1 MSAIDRVTALR
12 AAMRA
17 AGVDI
22 YIVPSSDAHQSE
34 YVPGVWQRRP
44 WISGFTGSMGDCVVG
59 LEGAWQWADSRYWL
73 QAEAELD
80 PGVWTLMKQ
89 GYAGVL
95 DLVPWLGK
103 RPAGTV
109 VGYDP
114 RLVGLDQATAI
125 VAAVE
130 GAGGRVVAIEEN
142 LVDQVW
148 TDQPEL
154 PLGPIAPWPL
164 EHAGRSVA
172 DKLAD
177 IRAALAEAGA
187 GALVMTNLDAIGW
200 AFNVRGA
207 DVDYNPVVIAYAV
220 VGADDATL
228 FVDPRRAD
236 AALTAHLAAAGA
248 RVAPY
253 ESFGAALEGLGE
265 TARRVWVDPEVASRW
280 VVDRLEAGG
289 AEIHARMSPI
299 MLLRAVKNAVERDG
313 MRACHVRDAV
323 AMVRFFH
330 WIEGAWQDGLD
341 EISASDRLE
350 AFRAEGERFVGLS
363 FGTISGFGSN
373 GAIVHYSATPATA
386 KVIDDSTLYLLDSG
400 AQYLDGT
407 TDITRTMHLGT
418 PTAEQREHY
427 TRVLRGHL
435 QLGRARFP
443 RGTTGT
449 HLDALARTP
458 LWEVGLNY
466 GHGTGHGVGCYLGV
480 HQGPH
485 RISPRPNAIGL
496 EPGMVTSNEPGL
508 YIAGAY
514 GIRIENLCLVVPAG
528 GPDAEPFYAF
538 EDLTVVPY
546 CRKLIEPALLNEVER
561 AQVNAYH
568 ARVRDLLLD
577 KVPAEVAAWLE
588 NETAPL

>member
-12 AAMRA
+12 AAMRE

-34 YVPGVWQRRP
+34 YVPGAWQRRP

-59 LEGAWQWADSRYWL
+59 LDGAWQWADSRYWL

-80 PGVWTLMKQ
+80 AEVWTLMKQ
-89 GYAGVL
+89 GYGDVP
-95 DLVPWLGK
+95 DLVPWL
-103 RPAGTV
+103 RTVPAGAV

-114 RLVGLDQATAI
+114 RLIGLGQANDIAS
-125 VAAVE
+125 AVE
-130 GAGGRVVAIEEN
+130 VAGGRVVTLEDN
-142 LVDQVW
+142 LVDRVW

-154 PLGPIAPWPL
+154 PLDTVAVWPV
-164 EHAGRSVA
+164 EQAGRSVA

-177 IRAALAEAGA
+177 VRSALDGA
-187 GALVMTNLDAIGW
+187 GAKALVLTTLDAIAW

-207 DVDYNPVVIAYAV
+207 DVEFNPVVVAY
-220 VGADDATL
+220 GLIGTDDAAL
-228 FVDPRRAD
+228 FVDPRKVD
-236 AALTAHLAAAGA
+236 TALAAHLAAAGV

-253 ESFGAALEGLGE
+253 EAFGAALEGLGE
-265 TARRVWVDPEVASRW
+265 GGRVWVDPDYASRW

-289 AEIHARMSPI
+289 ATVHAAMSPVM
-299 MLLRAVKNAVERDG
+299 MLKAVKNATEQDG
-313 MRACHVRDAV
+313 MRASHVRDAV
-323 AMVRFFH
+323 AVVRFLH
-330 WIEGAWQDGLD
+330 WLETAWRDGLD
-341 EISASDRLE
+341 ELGAADRLE

-363 FGTISGFGSN
+363 FDTISGFAAN
-373 GAIVHYSATPATA
+373 GAIVHYRVTPATS
-386 KVIDDSTLYLLDSG
+386 KTIDDSTLYLLDSG

-418 PTAEQREHY
+418 PTAEQKEHY

-466 GHGTGHGVGCYLGV
+466 GHGTGHGVGCYLSV

-485 RISPRPNAIGL
+485 RVSPRPNAIAL
-496 EPGMVTSNEPGL
+496 RPGMITSNEPGL
-508 YIAGAY
+508 YIAGEY

-528 GPDAEPFYAF
+528 GTEAEPFYAF

-546 CRKLIEPALLNEVER
+546 CRKLIDVSLLDAVER
-561 AQVNAYH
+561 AQVDAYH
-568 ARVRDLLLD
+568 ARVRELLSD
-577 KVPAEVAAWLE
+577 KVPAEVKAWLE
-588 NETAPL
+588 AETAPLA